1 LRLKWI
7 KYLNCLILC
16 KILVYFNVK
25 QVNFIIKRMKMNLNL
40 IVPIVVTLINR
51 VSDLKRLIFW
61 EFKNLSKFFEF

>member
-1 LRLKWI
+1 
-7 KYLNCLILC
+7 
-16 KILVYFNVK
+16 
-25 QVNFIIKRMKMNLNL
+25 MKMNLNL